1 MIGLSFF
8 FRNFQKFQITGNQL
22 VGKSKVV
29 FGSQKN
35 DIYVNIRSPIS
46 ELILMRNY
54 LQMTNLF
61 VVVYDE
67 NMGAYQLHND
77 LKVIPE

>member
-1 MIGLSFF
+1 M
-8 FRNFQKFQITGNQL
+8 TGNQL

-29 FGSQKN
+29 FGRQEN

-61 VVVYDE
+61 IVVYDE